1 MVLKITEPMKQFD
14 TNMQVHNINTKSRTD
29 CCPYF
34 WEKCFTVLDIR
45 LFWQTIVK

>member
-34 WEKCFTVLDIR
+34 WEKCYYSIGYSPFLANHR
-45 LFWQTIVK
+45 